1 MKRALLL
8 ASLVL
13 LPAGAARAEDGS
25 IGAIPE
31 LRITP
36 GAGIGLVMLSA
47 ELNVEWRRFYAG
59 AQLALAGATSAGVA
73 SYSGVRAGAF
83 LGDGPNAPLVGFGL
97 GGLWEAD
104 SDSASSANLA
114 ASAEIGMALRRD
126 ERWFHPQFV
135 LQGILPLSQRANS
148 TSPFHSAPVVLLGAR
163 IFL

>member
-1 MKRALLL
+1 MKRTILAALF
-8 ASLVL
+8 VL
-13 LPAGAARAEDGS
+13 LCAGPARADEGS
-25 IGAIPE
+25 IPD
-31 LRITP
+31 LRVTP

-47 ELNVEWRRFYAG
+47 ELNVEWRRWYVG

-83 LGDGPNAPLVGFGL
+83 LSDGPNTPLIGVGF

-104 SDSASSANLA
+104 TGAASSAGLG
-114 ASAEIGMALRRD
+114 ASAEVGLALRRD

-135 LQGILPLSQRANS
+135 LQGILPLSQRTTS
-148 TSPFHSAPVVLLGAR
+148 TYPFHTAPVVLLGAR